1 MTRHSKNNTAGA
13 FYSYAERQKDS
24 KNSGFGSANKRLSK
38 DSVGEFDVCNLS
50 LQICKDPV
58 VTPEGILYDRE
69 AILTYMLDRKN
80 KIALT
85 KKRKLKEA
93 REEAEAEAIPKKVF
107 KGESTKDVAK
117 DRFGSGTAS
126 FWDASKAPT
135 TKKESAFEE
144 KDVEKV
150 LDPVTGSVLKLKKLV
165 KVKFTAVDPSIS
177 ETKRQASKSRWKC
190 PVTGDILTNKQ
201 ACVVIKPTGDVVT
214 QKAADVM
221 KKDMIFP
228 IGDIPLKSSDFIALR
243 RGGTGF
249 ASANEGL
256 AAKMYRPVMQA

>member
-1 MTRHSKNNTAGA
+1 MFSDDKAQQEQYSRCILQLCGA
-13 FYSYAERQKDS
+13 AE
-24 KNSGFGSANKRLSK
+24 GFEGLRLSK

-58 VTPEGILYDRE
+58 VTPEGVIYDRE
-69 AILTYMLDRKN
+69 AILTYMLDQKT
-80 KIALT
+80 KIAQT

-93 REEAEAEAIPKKVF
+93 AAEEAEEELPKKVF
-107 KGESTKDVAK
+107 KGESTRDVAT

-135 TKKESAFEE
+135 TKKESAFKE
-144 KDVEKV
+144 KDVDKV
-150 LDPVTGSVLKLKKLV
+150 RDPVTGSILKLKKLV
-165 KVKFTAVDPSIS
+165 KIKFTPVDPTMS

-190 PVTGDILTNKQ
+190 PVTGDILSNKI

-214 QKAADVM
+214 SKAADVM

-228 IGDIPLKSSDFIALR
+228 IGDVALKSTDFIPLR